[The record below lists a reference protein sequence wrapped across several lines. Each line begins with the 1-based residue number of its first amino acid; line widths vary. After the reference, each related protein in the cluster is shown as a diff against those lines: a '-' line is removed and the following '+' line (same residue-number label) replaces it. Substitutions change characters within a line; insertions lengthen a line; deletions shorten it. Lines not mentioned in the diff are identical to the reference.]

1 MHSLTKRHNNIG
13 NSPFMAGTGIMM
25 LWTPIVVLKQLR
37 DIYVDSIVNGIN
49 IRGFTDDFNAQSKA
63 QTTVVS
69 VMSWI

>member
-1 MHSLTKRHNNIG
+1 
-13 NSPFMAGTGIMM
+13 MAGAGIVM

-37 DIYVDSIVNGIN
+37 DIYVDGIVNGID

-69 VMSWI
+69 VTSWI